1 MEEKDREIWIGEN
14 RFYLGENNILYETI
28 VGEIDEKTALAS
40 KEATIKMRSKVEGR
54 LNILIDL
61 TRAGKPT
68 PEARKIG
75 QEELEHETVGK
86 VALFGMHPVARVI
99 ASFVMG
105 VSSKKDMRFFKTR
118 EKALAWLKE

>member
-1 MEEKDREIWIGEN
+1 MEEKDNREIWIGED

-54 LNILIDL
+54 LNILIDV

-68 PEARKIG
+68 PEARKIC
-75 QEELEHETVGK
+75 
-86 VALFGMHPVARVI
+86 
-99 ASFVMG
+99 
-105 VSSKKDMRFFKTR
+105 VSSRPGKRPLRGLRSERYTHLI
-118 EKALAWLKE
+118 EKYIRRLTQTMYVSLEGVNNG